1 MWTDADTCAG
11 MSGLIDTMI
20 PGGSNVRGRAVRQVA
35 SYISFAGIYFPGW
48 LSIGIIISVVVF
60 PDFSRSIPLGFVLL
74 SGFAFTGF
82 ALFGASFFK
91 KAQLSG
97 SIMIVITL
105 VFAIL
110 PIVLFQQTKT
120 ACGILSIL
128 VPSANFSYFI
138 TGVATFEVAGKPV
151 SMMKLANDDD
161 QGHAWRLPLYVH
173 WVILVIHIFAFPILA
188 FATEH
193 IMFSTASQHRQ
204 LAPPTKIN
212 DPTVTLSD
220 FGKT

>member
-1 MWTDADTCAG
+1 

-20 PGGSNVRGRAVRQVA
+20 PGGSHVRGRMVRQVA
-35 SYISFAGIYFPGW
+35 TYISFAAIYFPGW
-48 LSIGIIISVVVF
+48 LSIGIVISVVVF
-60 PDFSRSIPLGFVLL
+60 PNFSRSTPLGFVLL

-97 SIMIVITL
+97 SIIVMITV

-110 PIVLFQQTKT
+110 PAVLFQQTQVT
-120 ACGILSIL
+120 CGILSFL

-138 TGVATFEVAGKPV
+138 AGVATFEAAGTPV
-151 SMMKLANDDD
+151 SMMGLANDN
-161 QGHAWRLPLYVH
+161 GGANMSSLPLYIHWIFLIVH
-173 WVILVIHIFAFPILA
+173 ILA
-188 FATEH
+188 FPVLAFTTEH

-204 LAPPTKIN
+204 LAPSEKLD
-212 DPTVTLSD
+212 DPTVTLSN